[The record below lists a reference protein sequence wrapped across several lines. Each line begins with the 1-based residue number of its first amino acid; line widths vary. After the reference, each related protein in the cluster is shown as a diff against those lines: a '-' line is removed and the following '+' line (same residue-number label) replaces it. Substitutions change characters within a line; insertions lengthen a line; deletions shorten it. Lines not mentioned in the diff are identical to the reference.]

1 MTPEAQMDA
10 LARLVAD
17 KPALAASL
25 QSAPTSGAVADILE
39 KAAQENGLDI
49 DKTALAALLA
59 EQTAAA
65 GAKLSDADLDQ
76 VAGGGAMG
84 AVLVSFVTA
93 GIVCIAMSAF
103 ASNHKLDCKQYIH
116 DQSP

>member
-1 MTPEAQMDA
+1 MSLETQMEA
-10 LARLVAD
+10 LARIVAAQPD
-17 KPALAASL
+17 LAAAL
-25 QSAPTSGAVADILE
+25 QNAAAPDDVADILE

-59 EQTAAA
+59 EQAAAA
-65 GAKLSDADLDQ
+65 GAKLSDADLDL

-93 GIVCIAMSAF
+93 GIVCIAMSVF
-103 ASNHKLDCKQYIH
+103 ASNNKLDCKQYIH